1 MSSLIENLSIIK
13 TLGKGAY
20 GEVYLGLDVE
30 TNKKYAIK
38 TLSRRTQQ
46 QSFQE
51 RMEIGLHARLS
62 DHPNVIG
69 LKRVIRQQET
79 KQTHVVMEYGP
90 EGDLFAAITERDL
103 YTGNHPMIRKVFLQ
117 LLDAVSYCHEN
128 GVYHR
133 DLKTENIL
141 VFDGGNTVKLADFGL
156 ATTNTVSQEF
166 GCGSTFYFSPECKGD
181 LLRGLNHI
189 GYATAP
195 NDVWAL
201 GVILINLST
210 GRNPWKQASLQD
222 ETFRAYLRN
231 PDFLLQILPISQEL
245 NRIIKRIFC
254 IDPARRINLRDLKER
269 ISQCRYFTRTAE
281 SDRYERIYRL
291 SRPLQLPLSPPISP
305 KRTPEPSVD
314 TKIEHEPLLTTL
326 QI

>member
-1 MSSLIENLSIIK
+1 MIPGTLIENFQIK
-13 TLGKGAY
+13 RVLGKGAY
-20 GEVYLGLDVE
+20 GEVHLAQDKTSGKEYAMKTFLPHHRLIQEQTEIDLHTRLSKHPNIVE
-30 TNKKYAIK
+30 LKKVIK
-38 TLSRRTQQ
+38 H
-46 QSFQE
+46 QE
-51 RMEIGLHARLS
+51 RS
-62 DHPNVIG
+62 
-69 LKRVIRQQET
+69 
-79 KQTHVVMEYGP
+79 HVLMEYGP
-90 EGDLFAAITERDL
+90 EGDLFSAITERDL

-141 VFDGGNTVKLADFGL
+141 VFDAGHQVKLTDFGL
-156 ATTNTVSQEF
+156 ATTQPVSQEF
-166 GCGSTFYFSPECKGD
+166 GCGSTFYFSPECQGD
-181 LLRGLNHI
+181 LLRGLSHM

-201 GVILINLST
+201 GVILINLAT

-222 ETFRAYLRN
+222 PTFRAYLKN

-245 NRIIKRIFC
+245 NRIVKRIFC
-254 IDPARRINLRDLKER
+254 INPTKRIHLADLKQK

-291 SRPLQLPLSPPISP
+291 AKPIQRLAPSPSIAP
-305 KRTPEPSVD
+305 KQPKPAN
-314 TKIEHEPLLTTL
+314 IEQPHLLTTL
-326 QI
+326 QV